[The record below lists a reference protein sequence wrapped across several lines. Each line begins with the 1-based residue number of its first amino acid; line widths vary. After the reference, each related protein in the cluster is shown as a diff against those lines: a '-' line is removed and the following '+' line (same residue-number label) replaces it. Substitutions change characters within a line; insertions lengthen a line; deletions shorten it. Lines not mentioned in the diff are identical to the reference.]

1 MSQAGSWA
9 LVDLS
14 GNTNEI
20 GLVTAGAEVKVK
32 VAGFFLPASQISIT
46 YGLNDIPTASAQ
58 IALGRDARTQS
69 DSSVY
74 KIVNLIKQMAEAEIL
89 VSGAL
94 GDFDT
99 SGTGGVRKQFPQAK
113 VQQKAQEAREKDL
126 GKDAV
131 IFKGYVSGLTYRRS
145 AGRVTMIVN
154 FVNKLFDLSVSSGG
168 SKDVVPGAPHSF
180 MQGILEA
187 GPGGTYYTTAETKL
201 SQDLPPLLER
211 NFSNAILESLH
222 WIASNNQLQT
232 HDQGIWCKNV
242 VTGPISLIEA
252 NNRALNVI
260 EQFGTWEGIATFSS
274 SRYMAPYASACPLLL
289 FSNGYQLAS
298 KVISSQ
304 IGNSIAATSMWGT
317 LIYSVLPGF
326 GAGIIPMARGAIL
339 APVLP
344 MARKHQATIFPGD
357 YADFNLSAQSQRPL
371 YGVGVMA
378 NYIMGTLT
386 DKDPKQCVGAAF
398 VASAKNGPP
407 VTDGMW
413 LFVNAPPWLED
424 FANFD
429 PKAVTGDAD
438 VTKVLNDV
446 SHDAVG
452 VNDIAVDRDI
462 GSEVPEWNTG
472 MSKYAQMMYATQ
484 ALRGREGTLVGKLR
498 FDIAPGTTILISA
511 KGNQLS
517 AGVDTLATDM
527 LGFVARVTISINAE
541 QASAVTTFELTNLR
555 TAKENET
562 DRFSLDEH
570 PFFGQNYFKYAPIVP
585 ELSLPPV
592 VS

>member
-1 MSQAGSWA
+1 MARAGSWA
-9 LVDLS
+9 LVDIS
-14 GNTNEI
+14 GFFRNVALQVGNNT
-20 GLVTAGAEVKVK
+20 GADLYVVVAGAI
-32 VAGFFLPASQISIT
+32 LPAAQISIT

-58 IALGRDARTQS
+58 IALGRDARTGD

-74 KIVNLIKQMAEAEIL
+74 AQVNAIKQMAEAEIRIL
-89 VSGAL
+89 GAL
-94 GDFDT
+94 GDFT
-99 SGTGGVRKQFPQAK
+99 SSGTNGARQQFPFAP
-113 VQQKAQEAREKDL
+113 
-126 GKDAV
+126 GTT

-145 AGRVTMIVN
+145 AGRVTMIIN
-154 FVNKLFDLSVSSGG
+154 FVNQLFDLSASSGG

-180 MQGILEA
+180 MQSTMEE
-187 GPGGTYYTTAETKL
+187 GPGGIHYTHGATKL
-201 SQDLPPLLER
+201 SGILPDQIKTD
-211 NFSNAILESLH
+211 FSNAIVESLKY
-222 WIASNNQLQT
+222 IADNNQLQT
-232 HDQGIWCKNV
+232 NDAELWC
-242 VTGPISLIEA
+242 GRSIIDEREA

-260 EQFGTWEGIATFSS
+260 EQFGDWQGIATFSNS
-274 SRYMAPYASACPLLL
+274 GYMAPYASACPLLL
-289 FSNGYQLAS
+289 HTNGYQLAA
-298 KVISSQ
+298 KVISDQ
-304 IGNSIAATSMWGT
+304 IGMSLASTSMWGM
-317 LIYSVLPGF
+317 LVNSVLPGF

-339 APVLP
+339 APCLP
-344 MARKHQATIFPGD
+344 MARQHQATIFPED

-378 NYIMGTLT
+378 NYVMGTLT
-386 DKDPKQCVGAAF
+386 DKDPKQCVGATF
-398 VASAKNGPP
+398 VAKADDGSPIN
-407 VTDGMW
+407 DGMW

-424 FANFD
+424 YTNFD
-429 PKAVTGDAD
+429 PKAATGDAD
-438 VTKVLNDV
+438 VVKVLSDV

-452 VNDIAVDRDI
+452 VDKIAVDRDV
-462 GSEVPEWNTG
+462 GAEVTDWNEG

-498 FDIAPGTTILISA
+498 FDIAPGTTIKISSE
-511 KGNQLS
+511 GNQLS

-562 DRFSLDEH
+562 DRFSLEEH
-570 PFFGQNYFKYAPIVP
+570 PFFGPNYFKYAPIVP

>member
-1 MSQAGSWA
+1 MARAGSWA
-9 LVDLS
+9 LVDIS
-14 GNTNEI
+14 GFFRNVALQVGNNT
-20 GLVTAGAEVKVK
+20 GADLYVVVAGAI
-32 VAGFFLPASQISIT
+32 LPAAQISIT

-58 IALGRDARTQS
+58 IALGRDARTGD
-69 DSSVY
+69 DSPVY
-74 KIVNLIKQMAEAEIL
+74 TQVNAIKQMAEAEIVIL
-89 VSGAL
+89 GSL
-94 GDFDT
+94 GDFT
-99 SGTGGVRKQFPQAK
+99 SSGAGGVRQQFPFA
-113 VQQKAQEAREKDL
+113 ART
-126 GKDAV
+126 V

-145 AGRVTMIVN
+145 AGRVTMIIN
-154 FVNKLFDLSVSSGG
+154 FVNQLFDLSASSGG
-168 SKDVVPGAPHSF
+168 SKDIVPGAPHSF

-187 GPGGTYYTTAETKL
+187 GPGGTYYTTAATKL
-201 SQDLPPLLER
+201 VQDLPQQL
-211 NFSNAILESLH
+211 NTDFSKAILESLH

-232 HDQGIWCKNV
+232 HDQGIWCKNAV
-242 VTGPISLIEA
+242 SGPINTTQENSL
-252 NNRALNVI
+252 ALNAI
-260 EQFGTWEGIATFSS
+260 DQFGSWEGIATFSGS
-274 SRYMAPYASACPLLL
+274 SYMAPYASTCPLLL
-289 FSNGYQLAS
+289 FSNGYQLAT
-298 KVISSQ
+298 KVISDQ
-304 IGNSIAATSMWGT
+304 IGNSIAATSMWGM
-317 LIYSVLPGF
+317 LVNSVLPGF

-339 APVLP
+339 APLLP
-344 MARKHQATIFPGD
+344 MARKHQATIFPED

-378 NYIMGTLT
+378 NYVMGTLT
-386 DKDPKQCVGAAF
+386 DKDPKQCVGASF

-429 PKAVTGDAD
+429 PKAATGDAD
-438 VTKVLNDV
+438 VVKVLSDV

-452 VNDIAVDRDI
+452 VNNIAVDRDI
-462 GSEVPEWNTG
+462 GSEVPEWNEG

-498 FDIAPGTTILISA
+498 FDIAPGTTIKISS
-511 KGNQLS
+511 KGNELS

-527 LGFVARVTISINAE
+527 LGLVARVTISINAE

-562 DRFSLDEH
+562 DRFSLEEH
-570 PFFGQNYFKYAPIVP
+570 PFFGPNYFKYAPIVP

>member
-1 MSQAGSWA
+1 MSQASSWA

-14 GNTNEI
+14 GFFANINLQVGNQT
-20 GLVTAGAEVKVK
+20 GAEVFV
-32 VAGFFLPASQISIT
+32 VVGGVFLPASQISIT
-46 YGLNDIPTASAQ
+46 YGLSDIPTASAQ
-58 IALGRDARTQS
+58 IALGRDVRTQN

-74 KIVNLIKQMAEAEIL
+74 GAVDSIKQMAEAEIWVL
-89 VSGAL
+89 GAL
-94 GDFDT
+94 GDFNT
-99 SGTGGVRKQFPQAK
+99 SGTGGVRKQFPQAN
-113 VQQKAQEAREKDL
+113 
-126 GKDAV
+126 GAV

-145 AGRVTMIVN
+145 AGRVTLIVN
-154 FVNKLFDLSVSSGG
+154 FVNKLFDLSASSGG

-180 MQGILEA
+180 MQSTMEE
-187 GPGGTYYTTAETKL
+187 GPGGIYYTHGATKL
-201 SQDLPPLLER
+201 SGTLPDQIKTD
-211 NFSNAILESLH
+211 FSKAIMEGLKY
-222 WIASNNQLQT
+222 IADNNQLQT
-232 HDQGIWCKNV
+232 NDHELWC
-242 VTGPISLIEA
+242 GRSPIDEREA

-274 SRYMAPYASACPLLL
+274 SPYMAPYVSACPLLL
-289 FSNGYQLAS
+289 HTNGFELAGRVISDQIGMSLAS
-298 KVISSQ
+298 
-304 IGNSIAATSMWGT
+304 TSMWGT
-317 LIYSVLPGF
+317 LVYSVLPGF

-344 MARKHQATIFPGD
+344 MARQHQATIFPGD

-386 DKDPKQCVGAAF
+386 DKDPKQCVGATF
-398 VASAKNGPP
+398 VAKADNGSPIN
-407 VTDGMW
+407 DGMW

-424 FANFD
+424 YTNFD
-429 PKAVTGDAD
+429 PKSSTGDAD
-438 VTKVLNDV
+438 VIKVLSDV

-452 VNDIAVDRDI
+452 VDDIAVDRDV
-462 GSEVPEWNTG
+462 GSEVTDWNDG

-511 KGNQLS
+511 KGDQLS
-517 AGVDTLATDM
+517 SGVDTLATDM

-562 DRFSLDEH
+562 DRFSLDAH

-592 VS
+592 V